1 MLYFVINGPQ
11 KNVLLFRKKAASTK
25 DNGVFNCCSK
35 INGFNVLLWMLKNDG
50 HDTIYVYIDH
60 LCMLTL
66 LVFFLY
72 SQTQIIDL
80 RKMSGEINYTFKR
93 LLDDFESGSTS
104 TLRGE

>member
-35 INGFNVLLWMLKNDG
+35 INGFNVFLWMLKSGG

-60 LCMLTL
+60 LCMLKL
-66 LVFFLY
+66 LVFFYIHKLK
-72 SQTQIIDL
+72 S
-80 RKMSGEINYTFKR
+80 
-93 LLDDFESGSTS
+93 
-104 TLRGE
+104 